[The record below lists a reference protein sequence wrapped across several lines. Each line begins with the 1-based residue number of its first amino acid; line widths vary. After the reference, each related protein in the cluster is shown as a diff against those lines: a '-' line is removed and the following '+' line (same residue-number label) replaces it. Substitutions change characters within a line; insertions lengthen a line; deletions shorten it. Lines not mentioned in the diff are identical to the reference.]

1 MQIQMTGGS
10 VTGTAASY
18 QNAFN
23 ERVFRCARNANTGTL
38 TVTAATIS
46 RGSPVNLVSES
57 ASQANGFDVKNADTA
72 GQLINNL
79 LMGVAYDYPDTSIAR
94 SGTWAAEDVGLVQIY
109 GLHTNLRFN
118 QTTKT
123 DTFAAG
129 IFLQP
134 DTGSAFKTAAVL
146 SAGSATVAS
155 SVVFTAESGVAGL
168 VILAQTLAS
177 AASETRVGVSG
188 FIRCM

>member
-1 MQIQMTGGS
+1 MQIQSTGATVNSGN
-10 VTGTAASY
+10 TSY

-23 ERVFRCARNANTGTL
+23 ERVFRVARNSNTATL

-46 RGSPVNLVSES
+46 RGNPVNLVSES
-57 ASQANGFDVKNADTA
+57 ASVTNGFDVKATDTA

-79 LMGVAYDYPDTSIAR
+79 LMGVAYDYPDTSSAR
-94 SGTWAAEDVGLVQIY
+94 TGTWAAEDVGIVQIY

-129 IFLQP
+129 IMLQP
-134 DTGSAFKTAAVL
+134 DTGLGFKTAAVL

-155 SVVFTAESGVAGL
+155 SVIFTAESGVAGL